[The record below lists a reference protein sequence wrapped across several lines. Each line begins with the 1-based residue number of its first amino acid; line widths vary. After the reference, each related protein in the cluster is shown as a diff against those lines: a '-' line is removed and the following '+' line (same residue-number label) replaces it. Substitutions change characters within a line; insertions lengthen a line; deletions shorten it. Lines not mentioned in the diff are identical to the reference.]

1 MSCDSQGGT
10 CDRAKRKSLLTKTP
24 LHNESGGRGDARVRN
39 LSARGLGGVTDI
51 AIKPGQNLVIILN
64 GIGPVR
70 GRIAWVD
77 GKKFGMEFDKAIDLD
92 RLEMTNAPI
101 THAPERFSV
110 ASRFQ
115 PVTDYKRPGFTH
127 RR

>member
-24 LHNESGGRGDARVRN
+24 LHNESGGHGDARVRN
-39 LSARGLGGVTDI
+39 LSAKGLGGVTDI
-51 AIKPGQNLVIILN
+51 SVKRGQHLVIILN

-70 GRIAWVD
+70 GRVAWVK
-77 GKKFGMEFDKAIDLD
+77 GKNFGMEFDETIDLD
-92 RLEMTNAPI
+92 RLEMSNAPI
-101 THAPERFSV
+101 MQAPERFSV
-110 ASRFQ
+110 ASRYQ
-115 PVTDYKRPGFTH
+115 PMTDYKRPGFNH